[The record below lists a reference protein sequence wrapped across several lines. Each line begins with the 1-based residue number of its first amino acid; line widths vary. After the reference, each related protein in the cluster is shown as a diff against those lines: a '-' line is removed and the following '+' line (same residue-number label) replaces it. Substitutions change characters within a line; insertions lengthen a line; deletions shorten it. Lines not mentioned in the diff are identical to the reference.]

1 MKEIVAE
8 HWVILYGGL
17 MWFIGYITGH
27 RNGKKDGDHHE
38 G

>member
-8 HWVILYGGL
+8 HWVIFYGVL
-17 MWFIGYITGH
+17 MWFIGYIHGY
-27 RNGKKDGDHHE
+27 RNGKKDGDNHE